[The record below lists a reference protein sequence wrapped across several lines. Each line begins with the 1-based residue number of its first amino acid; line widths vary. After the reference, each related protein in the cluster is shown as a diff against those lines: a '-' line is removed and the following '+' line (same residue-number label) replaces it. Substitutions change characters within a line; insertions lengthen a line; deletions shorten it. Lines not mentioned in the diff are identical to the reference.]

1 VSDETSLRTS
11 NPGRTVV
18 GTGTSTPDPATL
30 LKETVAELSRVLDP
44 KQVIGE
50 PMAFGNVTVIPLVSV
65 GFGFG
70 AGGGGGGGNDAKGD
84 AGEGGGGGGAAGV
97 GIKPIAVI
105 IVDENGARLEPI
117 PERPS
122 GFEKLGTAI
131 ANTLETRNEAKAKKG

>member
-1 VSDETSLRTS
+1 VSDETSLRSS
-11 NPGRTVV
+11 NPGRGVV
-18 GTGTSTPDPATL
+18 GASTPDPATL
-30 LKETVAELSRVLDP
+30 LKETVAELGRVLDP

-50 PMAFGNVTVIPLVSV
+50 PMVFGNVTVIPLVSV

-70 AGGGGGGGNDAKGD
+70 AGGGGGGGNDAK
-84 AGEGGGGGGAAGV
+84 GGGGGGAAGV

>member
-1 VSDETSLRTS
+1 MSDETSLKKS
-11 NPGRTVV
+11 MPGRTVI
-18 GTGTSTPDPATL
+18 GTGTGAADPATL

-50 PMAFGNVTVIPLVSV
+50 PMVFGNVTVIPLVSV

-70 AGGGGGGGNDAKGD
+70 AGGGGGEGNDPKG
-84 AGEGGGGGGAAGV
+84 AGQGGGGGGGAGV

-122 GFEKLGTAI
+122 GFEKLGSAI
-131 ANTLETRNEAKAKKG
+131 ANVLETRNEAKAKQA